1 MKRSTSCRPFLL
13 HSLFHR
19 PFLRRSQFLSSFAS
33 SPLPPFSRDKPKE
46 IHPVSFISSS
56 SSSRQCQLLSRCR
69 NSTNWK
75 ITFPRAPCSI
85 CSVVKTSK
93 ENASRAPLFSSTSRR
108 CLFTIAV
115 WKTGTTSFHLLFSC
129 FFLSFF
135 LSVSNRKNFVLA
147 EQEMLIIDYS
157 SGLRFAIT
165 FDQRV

>member
-115 WKTGTTSFHLLFSC
+115 WKTGTEFPLIILLFFS

-135 LSVSNRKNFVLA
+135 LSVSNKGGKISF
-147 EQEMLIIDYS
+147 EEMLIIDPPDYDS
-157 SGLRFAIT
+157 R
-165 FDQRV
+165 

>member
-1 MKRSTSCRPFLL
+1 MIIPLCRMARIRAANFTSCARAPLQDNETIHKLSTVSPPFSLPSTVPPPFAISLL
-13 HSLFHR
+13 LCFL
-19 PFLRRSQFLSSFAS
+19 PF
-33 SPLPPFSRDKPKE
+33 PFSRDKPKE

-135 LSVSNRKNFVLA
+135 QF
-147 EQEMLIIDYS
+147 
-157 SGLRFAIT
+157 
-165 FDQRV
+165 